1 MWILEEGA
9 VGRACCG
16 VKGKSLFP
24 LVFGDPGNE
33 PLDAAGQVPGVAPL
47 LPVEK
52 PLGAYERVGTS
63 LAPPGTL
70 VRGAACALPPG
81 HRRLPGAVAGPL
93 FFTFS
98 SRNFLESS
106 GQDAC

>member
-1 MWILEEGA
+1 M
-9 VGRACCG
+9 GRACCG

-52 PLGAYERVGTS
+52 PLGAYERVGHLSGAPWHSGPRSS
-63 LAPPGTL
+63 LCPA
-70 VRGAACALPPG
+70 
-81 HRRLPGAVAGPL
+81 AGPQA
-93 FFTFS
+93 
-98 SRNFLESS
+98 SS
-106 GQDAC
+106 GGRRWTAFLHIFQSEFS